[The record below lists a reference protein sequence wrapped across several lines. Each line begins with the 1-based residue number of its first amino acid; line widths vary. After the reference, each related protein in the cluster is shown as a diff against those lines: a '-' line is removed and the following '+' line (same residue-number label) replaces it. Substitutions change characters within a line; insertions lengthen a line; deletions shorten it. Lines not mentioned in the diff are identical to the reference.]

1 MPLRTSFASMN
12 CSFARAIDVV
22 GDPWALLILRECFLG
37 VSRFE
42 GFMQSLGVA
51 RNVLT
56 DRLRALV
63 EHGVLEQMPLEGHTR
78 HQGYRLTEK
87 GQALLPAMVALMQ
100 WGDAWISGEGAEPIL
115 ALGPDG
121 APLAPVT
128 LRRAGGKPVSAEQVS
143 FAPGPGAE
151 FATRMHLAQL
161 KGD

>member
-22 GDPWALLILRECFLG
+22 GDPWTLLILRECFLG

-63 EHGVLEQMPLEGHTR
+63 EHGVLEQVALEGHAR
-78 HQGYRLTEK
+78 HQAYRLTEK

-100 WGDAWISGEGAEPIL
+100 WGDAWISGEGSEPIL

-128 LRRAGGKPVSAEQVS
+128 LRRASGKPVSADQVS

-151 FATRMHLAQL
+151 PLTRMHLAQL